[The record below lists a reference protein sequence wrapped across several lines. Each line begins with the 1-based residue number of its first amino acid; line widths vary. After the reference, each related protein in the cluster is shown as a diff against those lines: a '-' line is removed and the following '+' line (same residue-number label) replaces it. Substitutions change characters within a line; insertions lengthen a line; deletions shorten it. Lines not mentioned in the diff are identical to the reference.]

1 MAMSTARWETLMAR
15 DGHQFAAYLASP
27 AKPARGAV
35 VVLQEIFGVN
45 AHIRSVAEQYAAAGF
60 HVGSDSGAGSIVT
73 YAPPGASTTST
84 TLITIPNQTVIG

>member
-1 MAMSTARWETLMAR
+1 MDLADIGFGANTTL
-15 DGHQFAAYLASP
+15 GYLANANGTGGMLSISDGTHS
-27 AKPARGAV
+27 ASIA
-35 VVLQEIFGVN
+35 LFG
-45 AHIRSVAEQYAAAGF
+45 QYAAAGF